1 MIGLFP
7 KPAFVMSSRLFNVLS
22 TALHRID
29 KSNQKLNTHLTF
41 KWHAI
46 RGIVRKFRFIGAR
59 ILIRRCAVRTYRSR
73 F

>member
-7 KPAFVMSSRLFNVLS
+7 KPAFCYVIS
-22 TALHRID
+22 TIQC
-29 KSNQKLNTHLTF
+29 SEKLNTHLTF